1 MMVTSGNCEG
11 SGKVKGQVKKRKHGE
26 RLGEKLD
33 PPIMAAAHPDSS
45 WR

>member
-1 MMVTSGNCEG
+1 
-11 SGKVKGQVKKRKHGE
+11 VKGQVKKRKHGE

-45 WR
+45 WNNSLPEIYLIDVL